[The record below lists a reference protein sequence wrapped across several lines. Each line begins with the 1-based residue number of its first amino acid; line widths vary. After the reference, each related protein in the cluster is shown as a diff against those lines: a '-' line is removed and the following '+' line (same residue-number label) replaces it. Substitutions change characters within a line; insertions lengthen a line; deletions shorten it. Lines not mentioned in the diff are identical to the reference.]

1 MSSKQMHDLLER
13 LKEQHQSSDM
23 VDSEYRQHLD
33 EIIGS
38 LEKQALNPEA
48 FDQYEDLNDRIR
60 DLVLELEVEHPM
72 LKSVLDSIRRVLGNF
87 TV

>member
-1 MSSKQMHDLLER
+1 MSSEQMRDLLEQ
-13 LKEQHQSSDM
+13 LKDQHKNSDM

-60 DLVLELEVEHPM
+60 DLVLELEVEHPL